1 MDRWKTVAI
10 AAVGAV
16 ILNVSAVA
24 QTGGQSRSGAR
35 QGTGASQSSVPAA
48 PSGLTVAAGATQNPE
63 SSQGEAPSK
72 TPSPLTQPD
81 PATRSKTMGTDPT
94 MSGSAMKAERVR
106 ATQEALKSKG
116 HDPGPIDGIFGPRT
130 EAGLKS
136 FQKAENLEASGRGD
150 AQTLAKLGV
159 Q

>member
-10 AAVGAV
+10 AALGAV
-16 ILNVSAVA
+16 IQS
-24 QTGGQSRSGAR
+24 GGQSGPGAR

-63 SSQGEAPSK
+63 SSQGEEPSK
-72 TPSPLTQPD
+72 TPAMTRPD
-81 PATRSKTMGTDPT
+81 PATKSKTMGTDPT

-116 HDPGPIDGIFGPRT
+116 HDPGPIGGIVGPKP
-130 EAGLKS
+130 EAALKS
-136 FQKAENLEASGRGD
+136 FQKAEHLQESGRGD
-150 AQTLAKLGV
+150 AQTLSKLGV